1 MKKYIALFLAS
12 VMTMSLAVAAAPSS
26 SAGGGSSTPVVVPVA
41 PAPVVTAP
49 AAPAA
54 PSNEP
59 AADVKAVAAANN
71 VSVEELANN
80 AVSTVPGIATAVP
93 VAQQGFVIV
102 NGAASRQKLSL
113 AKPNKAAATAAV
125 NAAAVLC
132 PAGTVIS
139 CVDVK
144 AGFKFD
150 TAIANFYVKGLKATD
165 KVVAFQLVNGAWVP
179 VVIAVRADHV
189 DALLTTTGRL
199 MFVKIG

>member
-12 VMTMSLAVAAAPSS
+12 VMTMSLAVAAAPSPA
-26 SAGGGSSTPVVVPVA
+26 AGSSSTPS
-41 PAPVVTAP
+41 TP
-49 AAPAA
+49 AASAEVA
-54 PSNEP
+54 
-59 AADVKAVAAANN
+59 AVAAANN

-93 VAQQGFVIV
+93 VAQQGFVVV

-132 PAGTVIS
+132 PAGTVLS